1 MLLTSS
7 YALPLEWVVVVYNS
21 LKQPQHNFK
30 ASLKITKYSD
40 QQLPRS
46 LASNK
51 NLSTLFRIIHV
62 IGFVRSES
70 PVTPITEE
78 IVQQSIAKGKGLYNY
93 YYNRSI
99 V

>member
-1 MLLTSS
+1 M
-7 YALPLEWVVVVYNS
+7 VVCNS

-51 NLSTLFRIIHV
+51 NLSTLFNRIIHV